1 MCVYSL
7 YCILYIVLYKKHC
20 IVYNVYCTVCIVHC
34 TLYSVHCTMSLVT
47 ATFYAI
53 TPTFIYFYSTLT
65 YIHSYVIH
73 SLPPSDHCN
82 LIGLHILHG
91 EVEPYS
97 KTGIASVRPYEQ
109 IILDVRYI
117 IHSAE
122 IS

>member
-1 MCVYSL
+1 MCVL
-7 YCILYIVLYKKHC
+7 CVCLQFILYTLHC
-20 IVYNVYCTVCIVHC
+20 SVQK
-34 TLYSVHCTMSLVT
+34 TLYSIHCSSQLRN
-47 ATFYAI
+47 
-53 TPTFIYFYSTLT
+53 T
-65 YIHSYVIH
+65 YI
-73 SLPPSDHCN
+73 PPCDHCN